1 MRLHELNYR
10 SIGVDFL
17 IFMIPVRTSCIVIA
31 GGQSSNSVEILMGGF
46 QNKQISNLPTE
57 HNAGPT
63 LIMHNE
69 ILSLCGGMSEKV
81 WLIDAFRCL

>member
-1 MRLHELNYR
+1 MRIY
-10 SIGVDFL
+10 
-17 IFMIPVRTSCIVIA
+17 CIVVA

-46 QNKQISNLPTE
+46 RKIRNKQISNLPTE